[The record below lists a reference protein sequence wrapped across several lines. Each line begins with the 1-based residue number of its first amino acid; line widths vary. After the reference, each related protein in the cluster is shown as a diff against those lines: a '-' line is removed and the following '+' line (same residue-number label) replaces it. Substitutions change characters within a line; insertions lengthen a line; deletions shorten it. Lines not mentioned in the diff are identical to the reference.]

1 MARFPLR
8 AIDGPAGNG
17 FELDGRS
24 IFWQH
29 DDPQPVMTV
38 PCAEGGKAS
47 TRVKNPAFE
56 VPVGAPK
63 RRTLQK
69 AAALAFFAPLL
80 PAEAGR

>member
-17 FELDGRS
+17 FELDDRS

-29 DDPQPVMTV
+29 DDPQPIMTV
-38 PCAEGGKAS
+38 PCAGGGKVS

-63 RRTLQK
+63 RRTLLK
-69 AAALAFFAPLL
+69 AAALEFFAPLL
-80 PAEAGR
+80 EGDSG